1 MKAPRVDGSGLERP
15 VSRRQ
20 LLGAIGALGVA
31 GAAGVALPARAVA
44 ASTRKVRSR
53 QPVVII
59 GSGYAGAVAALR
71 LSQAGIKNIVLE
83 RGRRWPIT
91 AAGNTF
97 ATPAAPDG
105 RAAWLSTRSP
115 FTPVPLD
122 VYVGVLEAF
131 ATNSVTALT
140 GAGVGGGSL
149 VNNAVMLQPDQI
161 RFAQSFG
168 SSLSYDE
175 MATVWYPR
183 ARQLIGVAPMPD
195 SVYNSA
201 DYLAARTWFDEAV
214 AAGFQPRRC
223 EMAMDWQTVLAEE
236 SGAAVASA
244 ILGYS
249 IWGMNS
255 GAKRSV
261 DRTILAA
268 AEATGHTTVRTLSRV
283 VDVLKKPSGYQV
295 VCENI
300 DESGGVVDTRRYT
313 ARHVFLAAGSLG
325 TSRLLVRAK
334 ARGSLPDLA
343 EQVGSGWGT
352 NGDITT
358 IRYGMPDDNASH
370 GGPSGVILQDW
381 SNADEPVTM
390 LNFPAHPT
398 SGGGLAEL
406 GVTLVPPL
414 GTFSYEPASDKV
426 SLFWPSSDP
435 RVLAAGQAV
444 TATVDKLNAAN
455 PGTYTAANSAA
466 TTSHAVGGVGLG
478 ALDGSDGS
486 LLGYPNLRVIDSS
499 LLPGSTGAV
508 PPALT
513 VTALADRMVSVA
525 LPTIAASY
533 F

>member
-1 MKAPRVDGSGLERP
+1 M
-15 VSRRQ
+15 
-20 LLGAIGALGVA
+20 GAVGALGLA
-31 GAAGVALPARAVA
+31 GAAGVAAPSRAI
-44 ASTRKVRSR
+44 ASTRRAESR
-53 QPVVII
+53 QPVVIV
-59 GSGYAGAVAALR
+59 GSGYSGAVAALR
-71 LSQAGIKNIVLE
+71 LSQAGIDNIVLE

-91 AAGNTF
+91 RAGDTF

-105 RAAWLSTRSP
+105 RAAWLSTKSP
-115 FTPVPLD
+115 FTPTPLN
-122 VYVGVLEAF
+122 VYVGVLEAL

-149 VNNAVMLQPDQI
+149 VNNAVMLQPDAT
-161 RFAQSFG
+161 RFGQSFG

-183 ARQLIGVAPMPD
+183 ARQLIGVATMPD
-195 SVYNSA
+195 SVYNSQ
-201 DYLAARTWFDEAV
+201 DYLAARTWFAQAA

-223 EMAMDWQTVLAEE
+223 EMAMDWETVLAEE
-236 SGAAVASA
+236 SGAAVPSA
-244 ILGYS
+244 IVGNS

-283 VDVLKKPSGYQV
+283 VDVVTQRPGYQV

-300 DESGGVVDTRRYT
+300 DETGVVLGTTRYS

-325 TSRLLVRAK
+325 TTRLLVRAK

-343 EQVGSGWGT
+343 AQIGSGWGT

-370 GGPSGVILQDW
+370 GGPSGIILQDW
-381 SNADEPVTM
+381 SNPDEPVTM

-406 GVTLVPPL
+406 GVTLVPAL
-414 GTFSYEPASDKV
+414 GTFSYDSASDSVK
-426 SLFWPSSDP
+426 LAWPSSDP
-435 RVLAAGQAV
+435 RVLTAGQAV

-455 PGTYTAANSAA
+455 PGTYTAVTSPA

-478 ALDGSDGS
+478 SLDASDGS

-513 VTALADRMVSVA
+513 VTALADRMVMGA
-525 LPTIAASY
+525 LPKIVASY